1 VFGAADHR
9 HMGQALRLA
18 SRGRYTSHPNPR
30 VGCVIV
36 NNGRVI
42 GSGWHAMAGGPH
54 AEIVALNACETS
66 ARGAT
71 VYVTLE
77 PCAHQGRTPPCV
89 DALINAGVGHVV
101 IAMQDPNPLV
111 AGQGEASL
119 RNAGIKVSS
128 GLMRDQAKSL
138 NAGFVSRMERGRPRA
153 VLKLAAS
160 MDGRTAMAN
169 GESKWITAPPAREDV
184 QHLRAASSA
193 IICGVGTVIADDP
206 SLNVRSP
213 AIDTGGRQPLR
224 VVVDSR
230 LRVPPSSR
238 LLTLPGTTLIA
249 GAVSDIERQQRL
261 QQAGAQVELFPNA
274 AKKVDLG
281 LLMDR
286 LAELECNDVLVET
299 GSRLAGVFLG
309 EGLIDELVL
318 YLAPQLLGTNARGL
332 VEVPGLESLADRVQL
347 QLVDVR
353 QVGPDLRIR
362 ARVAARDS

>member
-1 VFGAADHR
+1 VFGAVDHG
-9 HMGQALRLA
+9 HMSHALRLA
-18 SRGRYTSHPNPR
+18 ARGRYSSHPNPR

-36 NNGRVI
+36 NDGRVI
-42 GSGWHAMAGGPH
+42 GSGWHALAGGPH
-54 AEIVALNACETS
+54 AEVVALHACETS

-71 VYVTLE
+71 VYITLE
-77 PCAHQGRTPPCV
+77 PCAHHGRTPPCV
-89 DALINAGVGHVV
+89 DALIDAGVAHVV

-111 AGQGEASL
+111 AGKGEASL
-119 RNAGIKVSS
+119 RNAGIRVSS
-128 GLMRDQAKSL
+128 GLMREQAISL

-160 MDGRTAMAN
+160 LDGRTAMAN

-230 LRVPPSSR
+230 LRTPPSSR

-281 LLMDR
+281 LLMAR

-332 VEVPGLESLADRVQL
+332 VEVPGLESLADRLQL
-347 QLVDVR
+347 QLVDIR

-362 ARVAARDS
+362 ARVAARAS